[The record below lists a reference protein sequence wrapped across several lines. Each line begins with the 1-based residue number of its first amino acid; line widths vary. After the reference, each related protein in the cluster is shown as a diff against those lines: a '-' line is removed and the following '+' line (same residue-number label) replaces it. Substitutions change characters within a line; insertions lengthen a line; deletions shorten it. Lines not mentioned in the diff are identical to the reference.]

1 MLKDELTLAE
11 IGLVV
16 LAGED
21 RKPGLL
27 VDDGKGV
34 VVPVPGMPDC
44 RLTMRNKRGIV
55 KILFMRRKTEFPYH
69 R

>member
-27 VDDGKGV
+27 LDDGKGI

>member
-21 RKPGLL
+21 RKPGLY
-27 VDDGKGV
+27 
-34 VVPVPGMPDC
+34 
-44 RLTMRNKRGIV
+44 
-55 KILFMRRKTEFPYH
+55 LFWGRKFLLQLC
-69 R
+69 